1 MAPPLVKND
10 VDQGLTTAQAESILK
25 KDGFNELPQ
34 SRESFL
40 SQIKELVSEPMIILL
55 IIGSI
60 LYFILG
66 EISDAIPLLISV
78 IAIVAIDIYE
88 ERKAKKAVEALR
100 QIGSPRAYVLR
111 NGETVHIASREIV
124 VGDYLILNEGDRVA
138 ADATLIQATNLS
150 CEESMLTGESVTVPK
165 LNGAAVFMGT
175 LVTTGHGQSL
185 VTATGA
191 KTEIGK
197 IGKSLNEIKI
207 EASPSKKEIGRLVK
221 KIAFIGAAL
230 CLSLVVYYGISRGN
244 WLQGILAGITLAM
257 SVIPEEIPV
266 VLAVF
271 TILGAFRISK
281 KRVLA
286 RRSSVIETL
295 GATTVICLDKTGTIT
310 QNKMRLNQLY
320 VPGKSY
326 EITGDNI
333 PNEFSELI
341 KVSVLASRTRTVDPI
356 EKAIH
361 EFGKIP
367 GNWHH
372 QTEIPLNMAVSEVW
386 KDDSGKDL
394 TALKGAPET
403 ILDYCR
409 VNLIEREVILAKVK
423 DFAQEGLRT
432 LAVAK
437 EENIGPKFLGIL
449 GFSDPIRPAIKDAVK
464 VCYSAGIRIVVIT
477 GDHPET
483 AKRIASEI
491 GLKNSSNFI
500 LGPNLKSL
508 NESQLEKEVKTNNI
522 FARVTPAQ
530 KLLLVEALKKSGEV
544 VTMIGDGVND
554 APAIKAAN
562 IGVAM
567 GEHGTDVA
575 RESASL
581 VLLDDNF
588 NSVVDT
594 VRLGRRIYANIRRAI
609 TYVII
614 LHFPVAGIALIPVF
628 LGFPPVLFPIHIAIM
643 ELFTDPVSSMVFE
656 SQNEELNIMKKSPRK
671 LSEKM
676 VTSQILISG
685 VIQGL
690 ICLSFA
696 LLTFEIATSLKLG
709 ASEVRTMVIVTL
721 LVINI
726 GVVLA
731 NRVWSI
737 DRALSIFIVAS
748 TIFVIIAPHVSLVR
762 DFLKLGQVSLLHQA
776 TAIGI
781 GLLAT
786 VTLLIIS
793 NLKKEKGTTYS
804 K

>member
-1 MAPPLVKND
+1 M
-10 VDQGLTTAQAESILK
+10 DQGLTTAQAADILK
-25 KDGFNELPQ
+25 KTGYNELSQ
-34 SRESFL
+34 SRIGFL
-40 SQIKELVSEPMIILL
+40 SQIKELISEPMIILL

-60 LYFILG
+60 LYFTLG
-66 EISDAIPLLISV
+66 EISDAVPLLISV
-78 IAIVAIDIYE
+78 VAIILIDIYE
-88 ERKAKKAVEALR
+88 ERKAKKALEALQ
-100 QIGSPRAYVLR
+100 QIGSPRAFVLR
-111 NGETVHIASREIV
+111 NGETVHIASREVV

-138 ADATLIQATNLS
+138 ADATLTQVTNLS
-150 CEESMLTGESVTVPK
+150 CEESMLTGESVAVPK

-175 LVTTGHGQSL
+175 LITTGHGIAQ
-185 VTATGA
+185 VTATGP

-207 EASPSKKEIGRLVK
+207 EASPSKKEIGSLVK
-221 KIAFIGAAL
+221 KIAFIGATL
-230 CLSLVVYYGISRGN
+230 CLSLVVYYGLRQGN

-310 QNKMRLNQLY
+310 QNKMRLSGLY
-320 VPGKSY
+320 IPGKSY
-326 EITGDNI
+326 EIVGDNI
-333 PNEFSELI
+333 PNEFAELI
-341 KVSVLASRTRTVDPI
+341 KVSVLASGTRTVDPI

-367 GNWHH
+367 EGWHH
-372 QTEIPLNMAVSEVW
+372 QTEVPLNMAVSEIW
-386 KDDSGKDL
+386 KDDSGNDL

-403 ILDYCR
+403 ILDYCL
-409 VNLIEREVILAKVK
+409 VNLIEREVILIKVV
-423 DFAQEGLRT
+423 AMAEAGLRT
-432 LAVAK
+432 LAVAVSSS
-437 EENIGPKFLGIL
+437 EGPRFLGLL
-449 GFSDPIRPAIKDAVK
+449 GFTDPIRPAIKDAVK
-464 VCYSAGIRIVVIT
+464 MCYSAGIRIVIIT

-483 AKRIASEI
+483 AKRIALEI
-491 GLKNSSNFI
+491 GLKNSRNCI

-522 FARVTPAQ
+522 FARVSPGQ

-588 NSVVDT
+588 TSVVDA

-609 TYVII
+609 VYVIA
-614 LHFPVAGIALIPVF
+614 LHFPIAGMALIPVF
-628 LGFPPVLFPIHIAIM
+628 LGFPPVFFPIHIAIM

-656 SQNEELNIMKKSPRK
+656 SQDEEPNIMKKSPRK

-690 ICLSFA
+690 ICLGFA
-696 LLTFEIATSLKLG
+696 LLTFGIATSLKLG
-709 ASEVRTMVIVTL
+709 ESEVRTMVIVTL

-737 DRALSIFIVAS
+737 DRSLSIFIVAS
-748 TIFVIIAPHVSLVR
+748 TIFVIISPHVPLVR
-762 DFLKLGQVSLLHQA
+762 DFLKLGQISLLHQA

-786 VTLLIIS
+786 ATLVFI
-793 NLKKEKGTTYS
+793 KKIRTIHFVK
-804 K
+804 